1 MTRDILFLLHPRFVS
16 ETGVRQFCPET
27 MMIEGVLACFP
38 DLRNR
43 LDIRYVDFPKPR
55 LPIVEVVGEAKQGS
69 PMLVRHG
76 DQAPRAIEDLR
87 EILAILTRDYGVS
100 EARGMQQASTP
111 PTDE

>member
-1 MTRDILFLLHPRFVS
+1 
-16 ETGVRQFCPET
+16 
-27 MMIEGVLACFP
+27 
-38 DLRNR
+38 
-43 LDIRYVDFPKPR
+43 
-55 LPIVEVVGEAKQGS
+55 VVGEAKQGS

-111 PTDE
+111 PTDG

>member
-27 MMIEGVLACFP
+27 MLIEGVLSCFP
-38 DLRNR
+38 DLRSR

-69 PMLVRHG
+69 PLLVRHSEQG
-76 DQAPRAIEDLR
+76 PQAIDDLK
-87 EILAILTRDYGVS
+87 EILAILTRDYGIC
-100 EARGMQQASTP
+100 EARGMQAAAPAQGL
-111 PTDE
+111 